1 MGKRG
6 RPLGKLGYKWEDN
19 IKMDFKK
26 VNLEGVD
33 WNDLARDK
41 DEFRTV
47 VKAMIN
53 FWVQLS
59 VENLWAS

>member
-1 MGKRG
+1 
-6 RPLGKLGYKWEDN
+6 
-19 IKMDFKK
+19 MDFKK